1 MFDQSSTTVGP
12 EMSNRGETIQTA
24 KAIRTNVVIASVAQ
38 SGMSRNP
45 RRGRSGRGEVSGR
58 RGDGF
63 GGGGQRWQ
71 RLTGRPRNSNP
82 W

>member
-45 RRGRSGRGEVSGR
+45 RRGRSVRGEVSG
-58 RGDGF
+58 GAVTASVVEGN
-63 GGGGQRWQ
+63 GG
-71 RLTGRPRNSNP
+71 SA
-82 W
+82 